1 MGERGWGDWEEERR
15 GRGKAGAGSGMGGE
29 IEQNCVAIG
38 SGELWEPPESHKCQE
53 SKKLLGSNRNDIN
66 GNIPNTGREDL

>member
-1 MGERGWGDWEEERR
+1 
-15 GRGKAGAGSGMGGE
+15 MGGE